1 MRRGW
6 MVWVGLCVLGCGRGE
21 PPFLLL
27 VTVDTLRADRLG
39 AYGSPLGLT
48 PHLDALAGRSEVFD
62 AAYAPASYT
71 FPSVA
76 ALLSGR
82 YPEEI
87 GALANRSM
95 LQARISTL
103 AEVLQLY
110 DWRTGA
116 VVSNYV
122 LRRGTGI
129 EAGFEEYDDRV
140 PELEAKRTALKRS
153 AADATD
159 AALAVLDRLS
169 RVPGAGRF
177 LWVHYQDPHGPY
189 VPADERRARYLERER
204 ETPGGRRRLPAHPEC
219 SKHGCI
225 PAYQYV
231 QGEHE
236 VAFYVAGY
244 DGEVSALDEQIGR
257 LLAGVEARGL
267 LEDAVIVFTA
277 DHGESLGE
285 DDYWFQHGEYVS
297 DPLVR
302 VPLMLR
308 VPGRTPARRGDLCSL
323 VDVFPT
329 LLHLAGPTAP
339 GGYRGR
345 DLLAPGAESIA
356 ARVYSSNIGSAPVLR
371 YGLAHDG
378 YRILVAHAEAGVE
391 ERLYAVGDESRELGA
406 ADPERLARMR
416 EELSSFR
423 RSLRG
428 GVDERVKPLSPEERE
443 RLRGLGYLVD

>member
-1 MRRGW
+1 
-6 MVWVGLCVLGCGRGE
+6 MVWVGLLSLACGRDE
-21 PPFLLL
+21 RPFVLLI
-27 VTVDTLRADRLG
+27 TVDTLRADRLG

-48 PHLDALAGRSEVFD
+48 PHLDALAERSEVFD

-103 AEVLQLY
+103 AEVLSLY

-129 EAGFEEYDDRV
+129 EAGFEKYDDRV
-140 PELEAKRTALKRS
+140 PELETKRTALKRS

-159 AALAVLDRLS
+159 AALALLDRLAEAQ
-169 RVPGAGRF
+169 GAGRF
-177 LWVHYQDPHGPY
+177 LWIHYQDPHGPY
-189 VPADERRARYLERER
+189 VPPDGRRERYLERER
-204 ETPGGRRRLPAHPEC
+204 EAPDGRRRLPAHPEC
-219 SKHGCI
+219 SKLDCI
-225 PAYQYV
+225 PAYQYF

-236 VAFYVAGY
+236 AAFYRAGY
-244 DGEVSALDEQIGR
+244 DGEVSQLDEQIGR
-257 LLAGVEARGL
+257 LFAGVEERGFL
-267 LEDAVIVFTA
+267 DNAVIVFTA

-308 VPGRTPARRGDLCSL
+308 VPGRPPARRGDLCSL

-329 LLHLAGPTAP
+329 LLRLAGPSP
-339 GGYRGR
+339 PEGYRGR
-345 DLLAPGAESIA
+345 DLLAPGAESVA
-356 ARVYSSNIGSAPVLR
+356 SPVYSSNLGSAPILR
-371 YGLAHDG
+371 YGLTHDG
-378 YRILVAHAEAGVE
+378 HRLLVAHHEAGVE

-406 ADPERLARMR
+406 ADPERLGRMR
-416 EELSSFR
+416 AELASFR
-423 RSLRG
+423 KSLRG
-428 GVDERVKPLSPEERE
+428 GLDERSKPLSPEERE
-443 RLRGLGYLVD
+443 RLRGLGYLLD